1 MAGGLQKYVAQAMG
15 KASFRDAWKAGGWK
29 MLIDGNLA
37 ETLFEHGPGAE
48 LVGTDKFGNK
58 YFEKKDA
65 QWVRNRFVVFAGANN
80 WSTQDSSSIPPEW
93 HAWLHYI
100 GDYNPTNT
108 EFKQPI
114 YALEASSHPSVVGPL
129 GPLSATKVHQ
139 PKGSWFNPDKL
150 TWRKVQAWE
159 PPKA

>member
-1 MAGGLQKYVAQAMG
+1 MAGRGLTKYVAQALG
-15 KASFRDAWKAGGWK
+15 KQSFRDAWKAGGWK

-48 LVGTDKFGNK
+48 LVGTDSFGNK

-65 QWVRNRFVVFAGANN
+65 QWVRNRFVVYAKSNN
-80 WSTQDSSSIPPEW
+80 WSQQDPSTVPTEW

-108 EFKQPI
+108 KFQRPI
-114 YALEASSHPSVVGPL
+114 YAAEATQHPSVRGPL
-129 GPLSATKVHQ
+129 GATSSSSIHQ
-139 PKGSWFNPDKL
+139 PKGSWSNPQRL
-150 TWRKVQAWE
+150 TWRKYEAWE
-159 PPKA
+159 PK